1 MYSQKNVIMKAIQY
15 TKKVSTNILRLI
27 YSTCTN
33 DLVINSKQAS
43 VIEDFF
49 LAFCIEF
56 NRLFIADSLLMN
68 VLQKHCIVKAKIYID
83 HTKSICRDNF
93 LEDRNAFLEFFGS
106 NENYSILNKMRL
118 FEKTNN

>member
-1 MYSQKNVIMKAIQY
+1 MKAVLY

-33 DLVINSKQAS
+33 DLVIHSKQAS

-49 LAFCIEF
+49 FAFCIEF

-68 VLQKHCIVKAKIYID
+68 IFQKHCIVKAKVFL
-83 HTKSICRDNF
+83 HTTKSNF
-93 LEDRNAFLEFFGS
+93 RENFIADKNAFIDFFNI
-106 NENYSILNKMRL
+106 NENYTILNKIRI
-118 FEKTNN
+118 F

>member
-1 MYSQKNVIMKAIQY
+1 MKAILY

-49 LAFCIEF
+49 FAFCIEF

-68 VLQKHCIVKAKIYID
+68 VLQKHCIVKAKVCL
-83 HTKSICRDNF
+83 HTTKSNF
-93 LEDRNAFLEFFGS
+93 RENFIEDKNAFVDFFNT
-106 NENYSILNKMRL
+106 NENYTILNKIRI
-118 FEKTNN
+118 F